1 MVILAYL
8 RPATLFALA
17 LDTVVGADAGAPA
30 YPALTGLLLRRLCL
44 HIGDL
49 SHSLYLLLI
58 RLWWQMLAPPQ
69 IVHSLLSR
77 LCSHIADPPH
87 SLHVLLMR
95 LWWQMPAPPQL
106 QDLEQSPC

>member
-1 MVILAYL
+1 
-8 RPATLFALA
+8 
-17 LDTVVGADAGAPA
+17 
-30 YPALTGLLLRRLCL
+30 
-44 HIGDL
+44 
-49 SHSLYLLLI
+49 
-58 RLWWQMLAPPQ
+58 MLAPPQ

-95 LWWQMPAPPQL
+95 LWWQRPAPPQL

>member
-1 MVILAYL
+1 MVMLAYL
-8 RPATLFALA
+8 RPGTLLPRS

-69 IVHSLLSR
+69 IVALAPFAVMLTYRRSTTLLA
-77 LCSHIADPPH
+77 L
-87 SLHVLLMR
+87 
-95 LWWQMPAPPQL
+95 
-106 QDLEQSPC
+106 